1 MEAISGMGAPVD
13 PMQHPV
19 NQAMSKA
26 VEQTMAFETD
36 LMKASVESN
45 VSGAQTEGSAPSVS
59 QAFNAWA

>member
-1 MEAISGMGAPVD
+1 MEAIKGVGSPVD

-36 LMKASVESN
+36 LMKAGVEAN
-45 VSGAQTEGSAPSVS
+45 VNGAETEGAAPSVS
-59 QAFNAWA
+59 QVFNAWA